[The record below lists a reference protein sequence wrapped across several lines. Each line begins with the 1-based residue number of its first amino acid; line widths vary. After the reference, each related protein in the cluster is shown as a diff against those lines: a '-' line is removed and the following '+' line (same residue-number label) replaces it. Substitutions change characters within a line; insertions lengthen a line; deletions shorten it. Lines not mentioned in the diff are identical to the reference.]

1 MGYKKGDAPFPSTFE
16 VDSNGALDARLTV
29 GLKSDL
35 LTAYTISGRKPYSK
49 MVVTVENENAQY
61 MLIDVSKVSSSD
73 YSGWKLISST
83 TGANIDCGTF

>member
-1 MGYKKGDAPFPSTFE
+1 MGYKKGDAPFPSTVE
-16 VDSNGALDARLTV
+16 VDSNGAL
-29 GLKSDL
+29 
-35 LTAYTISGRKPYSK
+35 
-49 MVVTVENENAQY
+49 ENENAQY